1 MLARM
6 TSEIVSRPL
15 TFLRRGQPVT
25 LRNVPPDR
33 TLLEVLREDLHLSA
47 TKEGC
52 GEGDCGA
59 CTVVLGESVDGQLAY
74 RAVNSCIRLAHSV
87 AGMAV
92 FTAEDIAAATA
103 TNDNGDTTMPP
114 KVKPLPSKPTK
125 KDMAAASAKPPPPPA
140 AVAAAPVTSFS
151 VDVEDPLTAH
161 YYAKGAY
168 DYADVVMCA
177 PLMVSSGAS
186 RRWGG

>member
-1 MLARM
+1 MTFIFGHRDKRNFRRNFRDYLAAWYLEIEYSGARRNRGKMLRLILLIPCLY
-6 TSEIVSRPL
+6 TSTNAL
-15 TFLRRGQPVT
+15 
-25 LRNVPPDR
+25 PPSPPPSIYLDE
-33 TLLEVLREDLHLSA
+33 EVAFNE
-47 TKEGC
+47 EGI
-52 GEGDCGA
+52 DDDTDTTA
-59 CTVVLGESVDGQLAY
+59 DDIA
-74 RAVNSCIRLAHSV
+74 A
-87 AGMAV
+87 
-92 FTAEDIAAATA
+92 AEDIAVATA
-103 TNDNGDTTMPP
+103 TDDNGDATMPP

-177 PLMVSSGAS
+177 LLMVSSGAS
-186 RRWGG
+186 RSWGG